1 MLSCASIDRCAPPDL
16 LRYPLPSLPPWLL
29 PAGWK
34 KGTAI
39 TFEKEGDEA
48 PGVIPA
54 DIVFVIGEK
63 EHDRFE
69 REGNNLVYKARL
81 SLADALAGAKLDIR
95 TLDGRVLPVAVTE
108 VVAPGATKTVRG
120 EGMPISKAPGTK
132 GDLVIKFNV
141 VFPTHLSEDKK
152 RQLRA
157 VLGTA

>member
-1 MLSCASIDRCAPPDL
+1 M
-16 LRYPLPSLPPWLL
+16 
-29 PAGWK
+29 
-34 KGTAI
+34 I

-69 REGNNLVYKARL
+69 REGNNLVFKARL
-81 SLADALAGAKLDIR
+81 SLADALCGSKLEIH
-95 TLDGRVLPVAVTE
+95 TLDGRTLPVPVTE
-108 VVAPGATKTVRG
+108 VVSPGHTKVVRG

-141 VFPTHLSEDKK
+141 VFPSYLSEDKK
-152 RQLRA
+152 RQLRS